1 MVGHGQNAVSDVRV
15 ERVLTDEE
23 VKRKKE
29 RSNATTGA
37 SAAGARALAARAI
50 AFYFR
55 APVKAFFRT
64 RVE

>member
-1 MVGHGQNAVSDVRV
+1 MVGHGQSAVTDVRV
-15 ERVLTDEE
+15 ERVLSDEE
-23 VKRKKE
+23 VKTKKE
-29 RSNATTGA
+29 RSNAATGA